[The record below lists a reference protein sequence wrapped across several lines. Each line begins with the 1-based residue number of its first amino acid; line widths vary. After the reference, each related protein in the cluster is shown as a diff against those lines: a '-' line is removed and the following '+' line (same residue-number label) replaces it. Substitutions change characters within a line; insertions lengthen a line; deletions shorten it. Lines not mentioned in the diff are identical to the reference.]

1 MNNTDLTILIADD
14 DLPNR
19 FLLQTILDKQGFNV
33 LQADDGLQAVE
44 VFKRERP
51 DLVLM
56 DIKMPNMDGY
66 EATRNIKAMSGETF
80 VPVIFLT
87 ATSDSDGLAKCV
99 ESGGDDFLTKP
110 YNHVLLKARID
121 ALLRI
126 RELYNTVRT
135 QRNEL
140 ANHQKRLDRERELAS
155 KLFNNIVETGSL
167 DLPNI
172 NSLLS
177 PMSLFSGDIL
187 LVAPKPSG
195 GLHVLL
201 GDFTGHGLA
210 AATGALPVSSVFYG
224 MTAKGFSVPDIVS
237 EINEKLVAILPVDM
251 FLAACMI
258 EMNPSSHT
266 LSIWNGGIPPVLI
279 YSEYEQKIT
288 REIAPRHLPLGIAGG
303 HVFSRRVDV
312 VEMHEG
318 DRVVIYSDGVTETVN
333 PDGAMYG
340 RERLGQVFEENK
352 SPLKLFDEI
361 YTNLKEFQAGGEQH
375 DDVTMIEMQYQQKLL
390 ESMVDLKSS
399 LGSTV
404 GHPPSSWSLSL
415 ELDADI
421 IRNFDPLPLLIQ
433 TVNDLQGFR
442 GQGQKLY
449 TVFSELFSNA
459 LEHGILELNS
469 DLKRTADGFARYY
482 TERQS
487 KLAEL
492 LKGKIRIDIKHRP
505 KDGGGELVI
514 RFQDSGK
521 GFDFRAARLALED
534 NITHSGRGMQLIK
547 SLCDEVKYDGN
558 GNIIEAVYH
567 WKI

>member
-1 MNNTDLTILIADD
+1 MKNKDLTILVADD

-19 FLLQTILDKQGFNV
+19 FVLQAILDKQGFNV

-44 VFKRERP
+44 IFEREKP

-66 EATRNIKAMSGETF
+66 EATRIIKDKSGESF

-87 ATSDSDGLAKCV
+87 ATSDDEGLAKCV

-110 YNHVLLKARID
+110 YNHVLLKARIE
-121 ALLRI
+121 ALIRI
-126 RELYNTVRT
+126 RDLYNTVHS

-140 ANHQKRLDRERELAS
+140 ANHQKRLDHERELAS
-155 KLFNNIVETGSL
+155 RLFNNIVETGSL
-167 DLPNI
+167 GLANI

-224 MTAKGFSVPDIVS
+224 MTAKGFSVAEIIA
-237 EINEKLVAILPVDM
+237 EINEKLIAILPSNM

-258 EMNPSSHT
+258 EMNPNSHT

-279 YSEYEQKIT
+279 YSELEQGLSK
-288 REIAPRHLPLGIAGG
+288 EIKPRHLPLGIVGG
-303 HVFSRRVDV
+303 NRFSRRIDV

-318 DRVVIYSDGVTETVN
+318 DRVYIHSDGVTETTN
-333 PDGAMYG
+333 PNGSMYG
-340 RERLGQVFEENK
+340 LDRLVEIFEKNKIPGKLFEEIV
-352 SPLKLFDEI
+352 E
-361 YTNLKEFQAGGEQH
+361 NLKDFQAGGEQQ
-375 DDVTMIEMQYQQKLL
+375 DDVAMIELQYQQTLL
-390 ESMVDLKSS
+390 ESMVDLKTS
-399 LGSTV
+399 LSSTV
-404 GHPPSSWSLSL
+404 GHPSSSWSLSM
-415 ELDADI
+415 ELGADI
-421 IRNFDPLPLLIQ
+421 IRYFDPLPLLIQ
-433 TVNDLQGFR
+433 SVNDLQGFR

-469 DLKRTADGFARYY
+469 DLKKTADGFARYY

-487 KLAEL
+487 KLGEL
-492 LKGKIRIDIKHRP
+492 SKGKIKIDIKHSP
-505 KDGGGELVI
+505 KGKGGELI
-514 RFQDSGK
+514 ICFQDSGH
-521 GFDFRAARLALED
+521 GFDYRSARLALED
-534 NITHSGRGMQLIK
+534 NVSHSGRGIQLLE
-547 SLCDEVKYDGN
+547 SLCERVEYSDKGNVVKAIYR
-558 GNIIEAVYH
+558 
-567 WKI
+567 W

>member
-1 MNNTDLTILIADD
+1 MNNRDLTILVADD

-19 FLLQTILDKQGFNV
+19 FVLQAILDKQGFNV

-44 VFKRERP
+44 LFEREKP

-66 EATRNIKAMSGETF
+66 EATRAIKDSSSDTF

-87 ATSDSDGLAKCV
+87 ATSDNEGLAKCV

-126 RELYNTVRT
+126 RDLYNTVQK

-140 ANHQKRLDRERELAS
+140 ASHQKRLDRERELAS
-155 KLFNNIVETGSL
+155 RLFNNIVETGSL
-167 DLPNI
+167 GLPNI

-224 MTAKGFSVPDIVS
+224 MTAKGFSVSDIIA
-237 EINEKLVAILPVDM
+237 EINEKLIAILPADM

-258 EMNPSSHT
+258 EMNPNSHT
-266 LSIWNGGIPPVLI
+266 LSIWNGGIPSVLV
-279 YSEYEQKIT
+279 YSEFEKKIT
-288 REIAPRHLPLGIAGG
+288 KEVKPRHLPLGIVGG
-303 HVFSRRVDV
+303 NNFSRRIDV

-318 DRVVIYSDGVTETVN
+318 DRVYVHSDGVTETVN
-333 PDGAMYG
+333 PDGSMYG
-340 RERLGQVFEENK
+340 RERLARMFKNNKNPGKLFEE
-352 SPLKLFDEI
+352 I
-361 YTNLKEFQAGGEQH
+361 VGNLKDFQAGGEQQ
-375 DDVTMIEMQYQQKLL
+375 DDVAMIELQYQQLLL
-390 ESMVDLKSS
+390 ESMVDLKTS
-399 LGSTV
+399 LSSTV
-404 GHPPSSWSLSL
+404 GHPPSSWSLSM
-415 ELDADI
+415 ELGADI
-421 IRNFDPLPLLIQ
+421 IRHFDPLPLLIQ
-433 TVNDLQGFR
+433 SVNDLQGFR

-469 DLKRTADGFARYY
+469 DLKKTADGFARYY

-487 KLAEL
+487 KLGEL
-492 LKGKIRIDIKHRP
+492 DKGKIKINIKHSP
-505 KDGGGELVI
+505 KNKGGELVI
-514 RFQDSGK
+514 RFEDSGD
-521 GFDFRAARLALED
+521 GFDYRAARLALED
-534 NITHSGRGMQLIK
+534 NISHSGRGIQLLE
-547 SLCDEVKYDGN
+547 SLCERVKYN
-558 GNIIEAVYH
+558 EEGNIVEAIYR
-567 WKI
+567 WQ

>member
-19 FLLQTILDKQGFNV
+19 FVLQAILDKQGFKV

-44 VFKRERP
+44 IFKREKP

-66 EATRNIKAMSGETF
+66 EATQNIKAMSGETF

-87 ATSDSDGLAKCV
+87 ATSDSEGLAKCV

-110 YNHVLLKARID
+110 YNHILLKARID

-126 RELYNTVRT
+126 RELYDTVRI

-140 ANHQKRLDRERELAS
+140 ASHQKRLDRERELAS

-224 MTAKGFSVPDIVS
+224 MTAKGFSVPDIIS
-237 EINEKLVAILPVDM
+237 EINEKLISILPVDM

-266 LSIWNGGIPPVLI
+266 LSIWSGGIPPVLI
-279 YSEYEQKIT
+279 YSEYEKKIT

-303 HVFSRRVDV
+303 HAFSRRVDV

-318 DRVVIYSDGVTETVN
+318 DRVYIYSDGVTETVN
-333 PDGAMYG
+333 PDGVMYG
-340 RERLGQVFEENK
+340 HERLGEVFENNK
-352 SPLKLFDEI
+352 NSVNLFDEI
-361 YTNLKEFQAGGEQH
+361 HINLQEFQAGGEQY
-375 DDVTMIEMQYQQKLL
+375 DDVAMIELQYQQTLL

-399 LGSTV
+399 LKSSV
-404 GHPPSSWSLSL
+404 EYPPSSWSLSM

-421 IRNFDPLPLLIQ
+421 IRHFDPLPLLIQ
-433 TVNDLQGFR
+433 SVNDLQGFR

-459 LEHGILELNS
+459 LEHGILELDSN
-469 DLKRTADGFARYY
+469 LKKTADGFARYY

-487 KLAEL
+487 KLGEL
-492 LKGKIRIDIKHRP
+492 VKGKIKIDITHRP
-505 KDGGGELVI
+505 NDGGGELVI

-521 GFDFRAARLALED
+521 GFDFRAARLAMED
-534 NITHSGRGMQLIK
+534 NVTHSGRGMGLIK

-558 GNIIEAVYH
+558 GNIVEAVYH
-567 WKI
+567 WEI

>member
-1 MNNTDLTILIADD
+1 MKNTGLTVLVADD
-14 DLPNR
+14 DIPNR
-19 FLLQTILDKQGFNV
+19 FVLQAILDKQGFNV
-33 LQADDGLQAVE
+33 LLADDGLQAVE
-44 VFKRERP
+44 IFEREKP

-56 DIKMPNMDGY
+56 DIRMPNMDGY
-66 EATRNIKAMSGETF
+66 EATQIIKAKSGEMF
-80 VPVIFLT
+80 VPIIFLT
-87 ATSDSDGLAKCV
+87 ATSDSEGLAKCV

-126 RELYNTVRT
+126 RELYNTVQS

-140 ANHQKRLDRERELAS
+140 ASHQKRLDRERELAS
-155 KLFNNIVETGSL
+155 KLFSNIVETGSL

-172 NSLLS
+172 NSMLS

-224 MTAKGFSVPDIVS
+224 MTAKGFSVPEIVA
-237 EINEKLVAILPVDM
+237 EINEKLMAILPVDM

-279 YSEYEQKIT
+279 YSEYEKKIT
-288 REIAPRHLPLGIAGG
+288 KEIEPRHLPLGIAGG
-303 HVFSRRVDV
+303 NSFSRRVDV

-318 DRVVIYSDGVTETVN
+318 DRVYIYSDGVTETVN
-333 PDGAMYG
+333 PDGHMYG
-340 RERLGQVFEENK
+340 RGRLGEVFEKNEN
-352 SPLKLFDEI
+352 PGILFNEI
-361 YTNLKEFQAGGEQH
+361 YDNLKEFQAGGEQH
-375 DDVTMIEMQYQQKLL
+375 DDVAMIELQYQQELL

-399 LGSTV
+399 LVFSEGY
-404 GHPPSSWSLSL
+404 PPSSWSLSM
-415 ELDADI
+415 ELDANI
-421 IRNFDPLPLLIQ
+421 IRHFDPLPLLIQ
-433 TVNDLQGFR
+433 SVNDLQGFR
-442 GQGQKLY
+442 GKGQKLY
-449 TVFSELFSNA
+449 TVFSELFSNS
-459 LEHGILELNS
+459 LEHGILELDS
-469 DLKRTADGFARYY
+469 DLKKTADGFARYY

-487 KLAEL
+487 KLGEL
-492 LKGKIRIDIKHRP
+492 VTGKIKIDIKHSP

-514 RFQDSGK
+514 RFEDSGK
-521 GFDFRAARLALED
+521 GFDYRAKRTALED
-534 NITHSGRGMQLIK
+534 NITHSGRGMQLIQ
-547 SLCDEVKYDGN
+547 SLCDQVKYDGN
-558 GNIIEAVYH
+558 GNIVEAIYH
-567 WKI
+567 WK

>member
-1 MNNTDLTILIADD
+1 MNNTDLTILVADD
-14 DLPNR
+14 DIPNR
-19 FLLQTILDKQGFNV
+19 FVLNALLDKQGFNV
-33 LQADDGLQAVE
+33 LLADDGLQAVE
-44 VFKRERP
+44 VFKREKP

-66 EATRNIKAMSGETF
+66 EATQIIKAMSGETF

-87 ATSDSDGLAKCV
+87 ATSDSEGLAKCV

-126 RELYNTVRT
+126 RDLYNTVRT

-140 ANHQKRLDRERELAS
+140 ASHQKRLDRERELAS

-187 LVAPKPSG
+187 MVAPKPSG

-224 MTAKGFSVPDIVS
+224 MTAKGFSVPEIIA
-237 EINEKLVAILPVDM
+237 EINEKLMAILPVDM
-251 FLAACMI
+251 FLAACMLD
-258 EMNPSSHT
+258 MNPNTHT
-266 LSIWNGGIPPVLI
+266 LSIWSGGIPPVII
-279 YSEYEQKIT
+279 YSEHEKKIT
-288 REIAPRHLPLGIAGG
+288 KEINPRHLPLGIAGG
-303 HVFSRRVDV
+303 NNFSRRVDV

-318 DRVVIYSDGVTETVN
+318 DRVYIHSDGVTETAN
-333 PDGAMYG
+333 PDGDMYG
-340 RERLGQVFEENK
+340 RERLAEVFEENK
-352 SPLKLFDEI
+352 TPRTLFDDI
-361 YTNLKEFQAGGEQH
+361 YNDLQEFQAGGEQH
-375 DDVTMIEMQYQQKLL
+375 DDVAMIELQYQQLLL
-390 ESMVDLKSS
+390 ETMVDLKPSLTSS
-399 LGSTV
+399 V
-404 GHPPSSWSLSL
+404 EHPPSSWSLSM
-415 ELDADI
+415 ELSADLL
-421 IRNFDPLPLLIQ
+421 RHFDPLPLLIQ
-433 TVNDLQGFR
+433 SVSDLQGFR
-442 GQGQKLY
+442 GKGQKLY

-469 DLKRTADGFARYY
+469 DLKKTADGFARYY

-487 KLAEL
+487 KLGEL
-492 LKGKIRIDIKHRP
+492 VNGKIKIDIKHSP
-505 KDGGGELVI
+505 KGGGGELI
-514 RFQDSGK
+514 IQFQDSGN
-521 GFDFRAARLALED
+521 GFDYQAARVALED
-534 NITHSGRGMQLIK
+534 NISHSGRGLHLIE
-547 SLCDEVKYDGN
+547 SFCDEVTYGGN
-558 GNIIEAVYH
+558 GNIVKAIYH
-567 WKI
+567 WK

>member
-1 MNNTDLTILIADD
+1 MNSRDLTVLVADD

-19 FLLQTILDKQGFNV
+19 FVLQAILDKQGFNV

-44 VFKRERP
+44 LFENEKP

-66 EATRNIKAMSGETF
+66 EATRIIKERSGETF

-87 ATSDSDGLAKCV
+87 ATSDSEGLAKCV

-110 YNHVLLKARID
+110 YNHILLKARID

-126 RELYNTVRT
+126 RELYDTVRS

-140 ANHQKRLDRERELAS
+140 ASHQKRLDRERELAS

-210 AATGALPVSSVFYG
+210 AATGALPVASVFYG
-224 MTAKGFSVPDIVS
+224 MTAKGFSVPEIIA
-237 EINEKLVAILPVDM
+237 EINEKLIAILPVDM

-258 EMNPSSHT
+258 EMNPNSHT
-266 LSIWNGGIPPVLI
+266 LSVWAGGIPPVII
-279 YSEYEQKIT
+279 YSEIEKKIIK
-288 REIAPRHLPLGIAGG
+288 EIKPRHLPLGIAGG
-303 HVFSRRVDV
+303 NNFSRRIDV
-312 VEMHEG
+312 VEMHES
-318 DRVVIYSDGVTETVN
+318 DRVYIHSDGVTETIN
-333 PDGAMYG
+333 PEGAMYG
-340 RERLGQVFEENK
+340 RERFEKVFENNN
-352 SPLKLFDEI
+352 SPEKLFEEI
-361 YTNLKEFQAGGEQH
+361 VNNLNDFQAEGEQQ
-375 DDVTMIEMQYQQKLL
+375 DDVAMIELQYQQELL
-390 ESMVDLKSS
+390 ESMVDLKTS
-399 LGSTV
+399 LISTV
-404 GHPPSSWSLSL
+404 GHPPSSWSLSM
-415 ELDADI
+415 ELGADI
-421 IRNFDPLPLLIQ
+421 IRHFDPLPLLIQ
-433 TVNDLQGFR
+433 SVNDMQGFR

-469 DLKRTADGFARYY
+469 DLKKTSDGFARYY

-487 KLAEL
+487 KLGEL
-492 LKGKIRIDIKHRP
+492 AKGKIKIDITHSP
-505 KDGGGELVI
+505 VNEGGELVI
-514 RFQDSGK
+514 CFQDSGN
-521 GFDFRAARLALED
+521 GFDYRAARLALEN
-534 NITHSGRGMQLIK
+534 NITHAGRGIRLLE
-547 SLCDEVKYDGN
+547 SLCERVEYNDEGN
-558 GNIIEAVYH
+558 VVEVVYR
-567 WKI
+567 WQ